1 MRFVALSLTQ
11 FSSIMQPQMTPWECV
26 TSEARIVMPQ
36 MGPIKRVLFPLS
48 FRVDGTTQGVCIDSG
63 YADTGLKLE
72 T

>member
-1 MRFVALSLTQ
+1 MRFVALR
-11 FSSIMQPQMTPWECV
+11 FASIMQPQMTPWECV

-36 MGPIKRVLFPLS
+36 MGPVKRVLFPLS
-48 FRVDGTTQGVCIDSG
+48 FRVDGTTQGLRIDSG